1 MLLDAAQA
9 RLELAD
15 QHAVAEDGGVIL
27 DHRAPQPDD
36 LLVRLPAERDKIHRD
51 VGAKRMDLGLQV
63 GAKRADFRLQTIFDA
78 RDVGA
83 NIAQK
88 FKNQALRLPAQPHPR
103 FAARGKMRF
112 SGAAVEVGGSDR
124 LPARSMGARL
134 IWASRSTKI
143 AQARIKTA
151 LEVSPRSADFCAA
164 VLICD
169 VLLGSSMKTKA
180 AVCRAFGAPLTVETV
195 ELAEPGAGEIL
206 VKTAACAI
214 CHSDIF
220 YIDGA
225 WGGEL
230 PAVYGHEAAGVVEAV
245 GPGVKRLKPGDHV
258 VATLIRNCGFCPAC
272 AEGAPVFC
280 EEVFPLDR
288 KTPLA
293 DMAGKPLAHGLRTG
307 AFAEHIV
314 VDQSQAVL
322 IPKDLSLD
330 SAALIACGVLTGF
343 GAVVNTAGVKAG
355 SSVVVIG
362 CGGVGLNSIQ
372 GARLSGSAQVIAVDV
387 EPGKLAAAREFGATH
402 TINARSEDVRAR
414 VVELTAGRKADYVFV
429 TVGVKGAAEQGVSL
443 MKRNGA
449 AVLVGMPPSDVMAT
463 IDPGLLAAYGQ
474 KILGSKMGSAR
485 PLIDVPI
492 IVSLYREGRLK
503 LDQLISGRYRLE
515 AINEA
520 VASSRSGAALRNVIV
535 F

>member
-1 MLLDAAQA
+1 
-9 RLELAD
+9 
-15 QHAVAEDGGVIL
+15 
-27 DHRAPQPDD
+27 
-36 LLVRLPAERDKIHRD
+36 
-51 VGAKRMDLGLQV
+51 
-63 GAKRADFRLQTIFDA
+63 
-78 RDVGA
+78 
-83 NIAQK
+83 
-88 FKNQALRLPAQPHPR
+88 
-103 FAARGKMRF
+103 
-112 SGAAVEVGGSDR
+112 
-124 LPARSMGARL
+124 
-134 IWASRSTKI
+134 
-143 AQARIKTA
+143 
-151 LEVSPRSADFCAA
+151 
-164 VLICD
+164 
-169 VLLGSSMKTKA
+169 MKTKA
-180 AVCRAFGAPLTVETV
+180 AVCRAYGAPLTIETV
-195 ELAEPGAGEIL
+195 ELAEPGPGEVLIR
-206 VKTAACAI
+206 TAACAI

-220 YIDGA
+220 YMDGA

-293 DMAGKPLAHGLRTG
+293 DGAGKPLVHGLRTG
-307 AFAEHIV
+307 AFAEHIL
-314 VDQSQAVL
+314 VDQSQAVV

-343 GAVVNTAGVKAG
+343 GAVVNTAKVKAG

-372 GARLSGSAQVIAVDV
+372 GAKVSGSAQVIAVDV

-402 TINARSEDVRAR
+402 TINAKGEDVRAR
-414 VVELTAGRKADYVFV
+414 VLELTGGRKADHAFV

-443 MKRNGA
+443 VKRNGA

-474 KILGSKMGSAR
+474 RILGSKMGSAR

-492 IVSLYREGRLK
+492 IVALYREGRLK
-503 LDQLISGRYRLE
+503 LDQLISGRYRLD

-520 VASSRSGAALRNVIV
+520 VASSRSGAALRNVIM